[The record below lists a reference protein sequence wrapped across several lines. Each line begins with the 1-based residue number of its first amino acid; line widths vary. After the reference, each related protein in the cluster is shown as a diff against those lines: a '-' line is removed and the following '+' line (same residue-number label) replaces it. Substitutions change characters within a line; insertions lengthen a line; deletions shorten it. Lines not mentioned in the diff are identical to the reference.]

1 MNILVE
7 FEPDRI
13 PTLFDITGMEQELSM
28 LLGRRTVN
36 LRTPAVLSPYFR
48 RQVIAEAEV
57 QYADG

>member
-28 LLGRRTVN
+28 LLGGRTVN